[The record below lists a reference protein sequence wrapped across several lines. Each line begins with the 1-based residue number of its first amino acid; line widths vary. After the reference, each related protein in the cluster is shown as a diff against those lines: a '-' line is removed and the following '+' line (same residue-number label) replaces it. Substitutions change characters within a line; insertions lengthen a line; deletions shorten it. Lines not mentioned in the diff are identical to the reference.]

1 MVAHPPSPVLP
12 PGSRLHGLSQRAI
25 QAVVAAAQAL
35 DLGRADEAER
45 HITGLLAL
53 YPQHPEVLRLLG
65 GAQRLRG
72 DVQGAVATL
81 QRASELRPGD
91 ALYLN
96 TLGIALDDLGDYD
109 AAIATLRRASEINPD
124 LASVWYN
131 LGISLVRSMRPAEAT
146 IALRRAVALA
156 PDNVNAQCT
165 LADQIKA
172 TGDVAGAVAEY
183 RRILA
188 RHPHAGMA
196 WWGLAD
202 IKTRR
207 FDPADIAHI
216 EQALRAPRVSDD
228 DRIALGFALAKAY
241 EDEGRYADSL
251 EALARANALARTR
264 FRWNA
269 EGHAALVD
277 ATLAAFDP
285 PPAPAADK
293 LGSEVIFIVSLPR
306 SGSSLIEQVLASH
319 SQVDGAG
326 ELPDLPA
333 VLTEESMRRNQPL
346 ANWAPVASA
355 ADWERLGRRYLE
367 RTAHWRER
375 RPRFTDKLPG
385 NWLYVGAIRAMLPG
399 ARIVIARRDPLE
411 TCLSC
416 YRQRLT
422 GNEYSRTFADLAAYW
437 RDFDRA
443 ARRWSTLHP
452 QSVREQVHE
461 ALVAEPE
468 AQIRALLDFCN
479 LDFEPSCLDFHT
491 TVRDVHTPS
500 AAQVRE
506 PLRRDTARAARYGGL
521 LDPLR
526 AALGMPPFSPADRPY
541 TDRSTHG

>member
-1 MVAHPPSPVLP
+1 MVVQPPSPALP
-12 PGSRLHGLSQRAI
+12 PGSRLHGLSQKAI
-25 QAVVAAAQAL
+25 HDVVAAAQAL

-53 YPQHPEVLRLLG
+53 YPQHPEVLRLFG

-72 DVQGAVATL
+72 DAQGAVATL
-81 QRASELRPGD
+81 QRACELRPGD

-109 AAIATLRRASEINPD
+109 AAIATLRRASKINPD

-131 LGISLVRSMRPAEAT
+131 LGISLVRSMRPAEAAV
-146 IALRRAVALA
+146 ALRRAVALA

-172 TGDVAGAVAEY
+172 TGDIAGAIAEY

-207 FDPADIAHI
+207 FDAADVAHI

-228 DRIALGFALAKAY
+228 DRIALGFALAKAF
-241 EDEGRYADSL
+241 EDQGRYADSL
-251 EALARANALARTR
+251 EALARANALARSR

-269 EGHAALVD
+269 AGHTALVD

-285 PPAPAADK
+285 PPAQTSGS

-306 SGSSLIEQVLASH
+306 SGSSLIEQMLASH

-326 ELPDLPA
+326 ELPDLPL
-333 VLTEESMRRNQPL
+333 VLTEESLRRNQPL
-346 ANWAPVASA
+346 ATWARIASA

-385 NWLYVGAIRAMLPG
+385 NWLYVGAIRAMLPA
-399 ARIVIARRDPLE
+399 ARIIIARRDPLE

-422 GNEYSRTFADLAAYW
+422 GNEYSRTFSDLASYW

-443 ARRWSTLHP
+443 ARRWSALH
-452 QSVREQVHE
+452 QASVREQTHE
-461 ALVAEPE
+461 ALVAAPE
-468 AQIRALLDFCN
+468 AQIRALLEFCG
-479 LDFEPSCLDFHT
+479 LDFEAACLDFHST
-491 TVRDVHTPS
+491 MRDVHTPS

-506 PLRRDTARAARYGGL
+506 PLRHDTARAARYGSL

-526 AALGMPPFSPADRPY
+526 IALRMPSFSLADRPPS
-541 TDRSTHG
+541 DRPTHG

>member
-1 MVAHPPSPVLP
+1 VAT
-12 PGSRLHGLSQRAI
+12 
-25 QAVVAAAQAL
+25 QA
-35 DLGRADEAER
+35 
-45 HITGLLAL
+45 
-53 YPQHPEVLRLLG
+53 
-65 GAQRLRG
+65 
-72 DVQGAVATL
+72 AVTTL

-109 AAIATLRRASEINPD
+109 AAIATLRRASAINPD

-131 LGISLVRSMRPAEAT
+131 LGISLVRSMRPAEAA

-202 IKTRR
+202 IKTVH
-207 FDPADIAHI
+207 FDEGDIARI
-216 EQALRAPRVSDD
+216 EQALRAQRVGDD
-228 DRIALGFALAKAY
+228 DRIALGFALAKAL
-241 EDEGRYADSL
+241 EDHGRYADTL

-269 EGHAALVD
+269 AGHAALVD

-285 PPAPAADK
+285 PPVPAAGG
-293 LGSEVIFIVSLPR
+293 LGSEAIFIVSLPR

-326 ELPDLPA
+326 ELPDLPL
-333 VLTEESMRRNQPL
+333 VLTEESLRRNQPL
-346 ANWAPVASA
+346 ASWAPIASA
-355 ADWERLGRRYLE
+355 EDWARLGHRYLE
-367 RTAHWRER
+367 RTKHWRER

-422 GNEYSRTFADLAAYW
+422 GNEYARTFADLAAYW

-443 ARRWSTLHP
+443 ATCWSTLHS
-452 QSVREQVHE
+452 QSVREQTYEV
-461 ALVAEPE
+461 LIAEPE
-468 AQIRALLDFCN
+468 AQIRALLDFCG
-479 LDFEPSCLDFHT
+479 LAFEPACLDFHN

-506 PLRRDTARAARYGGL
+506 PLRRDTARAPRYGSL

-526 AALGMPPFSPADRPY
+526 AALGIAPFSSAEPPA
-541 TDRSTHG
+541 HG